1 MFISRWSSS
10 PFISSFSRTKLVL
23 LLYLSL
29 SIFVNVRT
37 GTYLAL
43 CRHPNVELI
52 NSPMAL
58 SSLQTNVISP
68 SFNASKTSHLPSC
81 SSVPACRS
89 FPWRRGRMFML
100 PSFALHV
107 FLAQSGR
114 LLTVPRIPNR
124 TSAPRKLQEEE
135 WSPVVDCWTVFWW
148 AMARSFGGVEDRV
161 ATCLDSEGVMLG
173 SVEMLAVMHWML

>member
-1 MFISRWSSS
+1 MVFISRWFYS

-37 GTYLAL
+37 GTYL
-43 CRHPNVELI
+43 
-52 NSPMAL
+52 AL

-100 PSFALHV
+100 PSLALHV

-135 WSPVVDCWTVFWW
+135 SSPVVDCWTVFWW
-148 AMARSFGGVEDRV
+148 AMARSCGGVEDRV
-161 ATCLDSEGVMLG
+161 ARCLDSEGVMVG
-173 SVEMLAVMHWML
+173 SVEVLAVMDWML